1 MGVVRVEGREAV
13 IASTEHRWLR
23 GLPLGLGG
31 AAVRE
36 NDVDTR
42 TRALRLARDSVSRYV
57 NEHEPDAMLRVQ
69 WVWSTETT

>member
-1 MGVVRVEGREAV
+1 MGVRVEGREAV
-13 IASTEHRWLR
+13 ITSTEHRLR
-23 GLPLGLGG
+23 GLPLGVGG
-31 AAVRE
+31 AAVRG

-69 WVWSTETT
+69 WVWTSTETT